1 MVVKKMA
8 KHLRTVKATILVGIL
23 LISLSLAFVP
33 SSSAGLLKN
42 TVTLQLDLEDV
53 EAASQKIVPLS
64 GSIGVGI
71 QIGYLV
77 SGIFASQAIQ
87 IYQQR
92 QMPASI
98 HLSVEE
104 TPSFCTATIQPNV
117 VTPEI
122 KTGYSYQNA
131 TLKISFKEDAPA
143 RGEVKIK
150 IRMHADMVPGLLFQ
164 INEATYIGEISFTPD
179 YLPIISVTPQGNF
192 QEISPGEVA
201 RFDIEIENLGN
212 AKTVVDFTILNFPKD
227 WSPNIIS
234 STTITEDGKT
244 TIQLLV
250 QPPYGFG
257 YHNERETVQI
267 KIVPS
272 YFGDAKLTG
281 REYTETFTIQSRG
294 FSTPGFEIAFTF
306 IALIGVGLLL
316 KKRNKLK

>member
-1 MVVKKMA
+1 MT

-33 SSSAGLLKN
+33 TSSAGLLKN
-42 TVTLQLDLEDV
+42 TVTLKLELKDPV
-53 EAASQKIVPLS
+53 AASQKVLPLN
-64 GSIGVGI
+64 GSMSVEI

-77 SGIFASQAIQ
+77 SGLFAHRAIPIYKNRQ
-87 IYQQR
+87 I
-92 QMPASI
+92 PATIS
-98 HLSVEE
+98 LSVEE
-104 TPSFCTATIQPNV
+104 TPSFCTATVEPNV
-117 VTPEI
+117 VSPEI
-122 KTGYSYQNA
+122 TEGWSFA
-131 TLKISFKEDAPA
+131 DAILKISFQEDAPA

-150 IRMHADMVPGLLFQ
+150 VKMHSDMVPGLLFQ
-164 INEATYIGEISFTPD
+164 INEATHIGEISFTPD

-192 QEISPGEVA
+192 LEISPGEVA

-212 AKTVVDFTILNFPKD
+212 AKTVVDFTILDFPKD

-234 STTITEDGKT
+234 STTITEMGKT
-244 TIQLLV
+244 TVQLLV

-267 KIVPS
+267 RIVPS
-272 YFGDAKLTG
+272 YFGDPLFTG

-294 FSTPGFEIAFTF
+294 FSTPGFEVAFTF

>member
-42 TVTLQLDLEDV
+42 TATLKLALTDSQ
-53 EAASQKIVPLS
+53 AASEMVVPL
-64 GSIGVGI
+64 GGAMNVDV

-77 SGIFASQAIQ
+77 SGLFATQAINL
-87 IYQQR
+87 YQQR
-92 QMPASI
+92 QIPASI

-122 KTGYSYQNA
+122 KKGYSYDNA
-131 TLKISFKEDAPA
+131 TLRISFKEEAPA
-143 RGEVKIK
+143 MGEVKIK
-150 IRMHADMVPGLLFQ
+150 IRMHADMIPGLLFQ
-164 INEATYIGEISFTPD
+164 INEATFIGEIAFMPA

-192 QEISPGEVA
+192 LEISPGEVA

-272 YFGDAKLTG
+272 YFADATLIG
-281 REYTETFTIQSRG
+281 REYVETFTIQSRG
-294 FSTPGFEIAFTF
+294 FSTPGFEVAFTF

>member
-1 MVVKKMA
+1 MT
-8 KHLRTVKATILVGIL
+8 KHLRTVKATILIVII

-33 SSSAGLLKN
+33 SSSAGLIKN
-42 TVTLQLDLEDV
+42 NVTLQLDVDAK
-53 EAASQKIVPLS
+53 AASENIVPL
-64 GSIGVGI
+64 GGAMGLDVT
-71 QIGYLV
+71 IGYIIN
-77 SGIFASQAIQ
+77 GNFATQAIKL
-87 IYQQR
+87 YEQR
-92 QMPASI
+92 QMVASI

-117 VTPEI
+117 VTPRI
-122 KTGYSYQNA
+122 KSGYSYDNA
-131 TLKISFKEDAPA
+131 TLRISFKEDAPA

-150 IRMHADMVPGLLFQ
+150 IKMQSDMIPGLLFQ
-164 INEATYIGEISFTPD
+164 TNEATYIGEVAFTPD

-192 QEISPGEVA
+192 KEISPGEVA
-201 RFDIEIENLGN
+201 KFDIDIENLGN
-212 AKTVVDFTILNFPKD
+212 AKTVIDFTILDFPKG

-234 STTITEDGKT
+234 STTITENGKST
-244 TIQLLV
+244 VQLLV

-281 REYTETFTIQSRG
+281 REYVETFTIQSRG
-294 FSTPGFEIAFTF
+294 FSTPGFEVAFTF

-316 KKRNKLK
+316 KTKKKN

>member
-8 KHLRTVKATILVGIL
+8 KHLRTVKATIIVGIL

-42 TVTLQLDLEDV
+42 TVTLKLELKDPV
-53 EAASQKIVPLS
+53 AASQKVVPLN
-64 GSIGVGI
+64 GSMSVEI

-77 SGIFASQAIQ
+77 SGLFAHRAIPIYESRQ
-87 IYQQR
+87 I
-92 QMPASI
+92 PATIS
-98 HLSVEE
+98 LSVEE
-104 TPSFCTATIQPNV
+104 TPSFCTATIEPNV
-117 VTPEI
+117 VSPSITSGWSFADAI
-122 KTGYSYQNA
+122 
-131 TLKISFKEDAPA
+131 LKISFKEEAPA

-150 IRMHADMVPGLLFQ
+150 VRMHSDIVPGLLFQ
-164 INEATYIGEISFTPD
+164 INEKTDTGEISFTPD

-192 QEISPGEVA
+192 LEISPGEVA

-212 AKTVVDFTILNFPKD
+212 AKTVVDFTILDFPKD

-234 STTITEDGKT
+234 STTVTENGKT
-244 TIQLLV
+244 TVQLIV

-257 YHNERETVQI
+257 YHNVRETIQI

-272 YFGDAKLTG
+272 YFGDATFTG

-294 FSTPGFEIAFTF
+294 FSTPGFEVAFTF
-306 IALIGVGLLL
+306 IALIGVCLLL
-316 KKRNKLK
+316 KRKRIK

>member
-1 MVVKKMA
+1 MA

-42 TVTLQLDLEDV
+42 TATLKLALTDSQ
-53 EAASQKIVPLS
+53 AASEMVVPL
-64 GSIGVGI
+64 GGAMNVDV

-77 SGIFASQAIQ
+77 SGLFATQAINL
-87 IYQQR
+87 YQQR
-92 QMPASI
+92 QIPASI

-122 KTGYSYQNA
+122 KKGYSYDNA
-131 TLKISFKEDAPA
+131 TLRISFKEEAPA
-143 RGEVKIK
+143 MGEVKIK
-150 IRMHADMVPGLLFQ
+150 IRMHADMIPGLL
-164 INEATYIGEISFTPD
+164 
-179 YLPIISVTPQGNF
+179 
-192 QEISPGEVA
+192 VA

-272 YFGDAKLTG
+272 YFADATLIG
-281 REYTETFTIQSRG
+281 REYVETFTIQSRG
-294 FSTPGFEIAFTF
+294 FSTPGFEVAFTF